1 MTTPPRLTSLT
12 PSLEAAPAP
21 ACGHPG
27 CAAAPPRLTPGRAK
41 VLALLRDSGRAMGA
55 YELIEAMSAADA
67 RSVAPI
73 TVYRALDAL
82 IEARLIHRLAS
93 KNAYLACHGGHCA
106 GESVAFLICE
116 RCGTVAEAG
125 SDALKGDLGRLAA
138 GAGFAARA
146 EAVEILGL
154 CARCRA
160 A

>member
-1 MTTPPRLTSLT
+1 
-12 PSLEAAPAP
+12 
-21 ACGHPG
+21 
-27 CAAAPPRLTPGRAK
+27 
-41 VLALLRDSGRAMGA
+41 MGA

-67 RSVAPI
+67 RPVAPI

-82 IEARLIHRLAS
+82 IESRLIHRLAS
-93 KNAYLACHGGHCA
+93 KNAYLACGGGHCV

-116 RCGTVAEAG
+116 GCGAVAEASSG
-125 SDALKGDLGRLAA
+125 ALKGDLGRLAA

-146 EAVEILGL
+146 ETIEILGL